1 MNYNV
6 LYEPWIPVR
15 TKDNQ
20 LVNKGLYDVFK
31 DAEELIEISDESVM
45 YEFGMYRLAVLF
57 LIDCFRPARLSN
69 LEDMLEN
76 GQFDMDRID
85 SYIDLCRKE
94 GVSFDIFDDE
104 RPFLQSPTKSW
115 SEPVKHR
122 SVALLNPAVPSGNN
136 HVHFNHSFEDKI
148 EMPFDEATKAL
159 ISVNLFCTPMGA
171 KGYSSTVSGAP
182 PIYCHVK
189 GKSLFETLV
198 LNMIPMNQYENVDN
212 PPVYW
217 RNTVEI
223 EPKKKVATT
232 SLLYGMMFPCRK
244 VLLKPEP
251 NGTVINI
258 LWAQGMDFNGYGSF
272 RDPSVSY
279 FDLSIGGNI
288 KPSKEKETWRNIG
301 TIFDWFDNK
310 APLVVSQFHELKED
324 DSINVRTYEVVT
336 DNAKYEDC
344 MSGELNLPA
353 AVFGSQIRFGALI
366 NAVSYS
372 EQAEKELAY
381 WLEQLRLSIVSN
393 KKSSHLLSDKEV
405 IRYEFFQE
413 VKEKLIGDFID
424 KLSTVQDIN
433 SLLEEWENW
442 IWTLSLSCFERFGS
456 LIGDSMK
463 VINEVERYKSKMTVK
478 HYKNRKE

>member
-20 LVNKGLYDVFK
+20 IITKGLYDVFK

-69 LEDMLEN
+69 LEDMLED
-76 GQFDMDRID
+76 GEFDMDQID
-85 SYIDLCRKE
+85 EYIDLCRKE
-94 GVSFDIFDDE
+94 GVSFDIFDEE

-115 SEPVKHR
+115 SEPFKYR

-136 HVHFNHSFEDKI
+136 HVHFNHKFQDEI
-148 EMPFDEATKAL
+148 TLNADEAAKAL
-159 ISVNLFCTPMGA
+159 TAVNLFCTAGVQ
-171 KGYSSTVSGAP
+171 GYPSTVSGAP
-182 PIYCHVK
+182 PMYCMVM
-189 GKSLFETLV
+189 GRNLFETLV
-198 LNMIPMNQYENVDN
+198 LNMIPLSQYENIDK
-212 PPVYW
+212 PSVYW
-217 RNTVEI
+217 RNTDDIVS
-223 EPKKKVATT
+223 KKKIANT
-232 SLLYGMMFPCRK
+232 SLLQGMMFPCRK
-244 VLLKPEP
+244 VLLKPETD
-251 NGTVINI
+251 GSVISI
-258 LWAQGMDFNGYGSF
+258 LWAQGMDFNGYSSF

-279 FDLSIGGNI
+279 TDSGTGSNI

-344 MSGELNLPA
+344 MSGEIILPA
-353 AVFGSQIRFGALI
+353 VVFGSQIRFSALV

-456 LIGDSMK
+456 LIGDSMN
-463 VINEVERYKSKMTVK
+463 VINEVERYKSKMMVK